1 MWFFDILITLAF
13 LLKQKKKKKKKV
25 WHKYLKAYL
34 IFPVNK
40 KPNFFLQ
47 AFLHFRQLQ
56 LQEHYIYS
64 IMKGTT
70 QTYKALILE
79 LQ

>member
-1 MWFFDILITLAF
+1 MVFWYFDYFGLLAETEE
-13 LLKQKKKKKKKV
+13 KKKV